1 MLVYVLVPSF
11 CSFLLNLSYFL
22 DLGFYHELK
31 RRKSRFLSLFFLMRS
46 LKMVT

>member
-1 MLVYVLVPSF
+1 MLVYVPIPSF

-22 DLGFYHELK
+22 DLGFYHELE
-31 RRKSRFLSLFFLMRS
+31 RRKSRFLSLFLLIRL